1 MRGAPSSSYEFD
13 AWSKHRYRASG
24 CYTSVTCLQS
34 SAHSLASAV
43 FEAAARRY
51 ASTPSARCGFVRSF
65 ESHRE
70 HCWACSEGSP
80 PQTEAAD
87 GGRAGLKRNDN
98 NYLLRRF
105 FFGARF
111 EAGAEAPPPP
121 PAAFWSAL
129 FVARVGAAA
138 MGSSGHGCFGYL
150 PRCSARTEG

>member
-1 MRGAPSSSYEFD
+1 MPRRRPHVVASFVVL
-13 AWSKHRYRASG
+13 RAIGSTAG
-24 CYTSVTCLQS
+24 RVT
-34 SAHSLASAV
+34 
-43 FEAAARRY
+43 
-51 ASTPSARCGFVRSF
+51 
-65 ESHRE
+65 
-70 HCWACSEGSP
+70 EGSP

-87 GGRAGLKRNDN
+87 GGRAGLKRNDIGIDN

-111 EAGAEAPPPP
+111 EAGAEAPAPP

-138 MGSSGHGCFGYL
+138 MGSSGHGCFGYR